1 MNEEKLIENAKNG
14 DMKTFRKLVDT
25 YKRTVHMAAYDIL
38 KVQEDAEDISQEVFV
53 KVFHS
58 INTFRGDSKF
68 SSWIY
73 RIAVNLSLNHRKKM
87 TRRIT
92 ENIDDKVD
100 DLYEEKESGFSK
112 IEKSEINEKIEEALD
127 TLTEKQRTTFILRHY
142 HNLQLREIADIMD
155 CSVGTVKA
163 QLFRTLQKL
172 QVMLSKYQFEF

>member
-1 MNEEKLIENAKNG
+1 MDEEKVIEKAKSG
-14 DMKTFRKLVDT
+14 DMKAFKKLVER
-25 YKRTVHMAAYDIL
+25 YKRTVYMAAYDIL

-53 KVFHS
+53 KVYHS
-58 INTFRGDSKF
+58 LKTFRGDSKF

-92 ENIDDKVD
+92 EDIDDKVD
-100 DLYEEKESGFSK
+100 ELYEKNEPVLSTVENA
-112 IEKSEINEKIEEALD
+112 EINEKIEEALD

-142 HNLQLREIADIMD
+142 HDLPLQEIADIMD

-172 QVMLSKYQFEF
+172 QVILSKYQFEF